1 MQKRRTDKKD
11 RTPAPSEQ
19 PWYETC
25 DLYDFVGSCEATMT
39 EAEKREYRN
48 YLRDLDAGA

>member
-1 MQKRRTDKKD
+1 MSDTKTAD
-11 RTPAPSEQ
+11 TPEL

-48 YLRDLDAGA
+48 YLRDLDKGE

>member
-1 MQKRRTDKKD
+1 MDNEKT
-11 RTPAPSEQ
+11 APPEQ

-25 DLYDFVGSCEATMT
+25 DLYDFVGSGGATMT